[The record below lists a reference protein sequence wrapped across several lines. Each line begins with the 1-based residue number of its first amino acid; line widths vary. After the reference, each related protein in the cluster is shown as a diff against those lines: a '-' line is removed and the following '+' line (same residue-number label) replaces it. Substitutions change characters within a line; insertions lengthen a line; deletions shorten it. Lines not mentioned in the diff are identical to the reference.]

1 MCVCVRASAHGFL
14 VQASG
19 LRGNIARS
27 GERKARGKHWAVAM
41 AAAVESGAGVGAG
54 VGDAAE
60 VEASPANPTDALLFR
75 ALATTSLYEPV
86 GGDASDRRVATL
98 GAANPEYAVYPS
110 DAVATRTNDDAN
122 GAPEIVVQVRKR
134 GGKVQLLIDG
144 FVSEG
149 VKKENV
155 KNTWTHNLTWHRG
168 LHEDVETGTRVFSPI
183 AVVAAVED
191 GQHAFQNVTVA
202 VVHQF
207 EHYGAAILD
216 PVTLSESELVGHGV
230 ADARCSVVRVP
241 YPLACPNPPTVT
253 ILDDLK
259 NARRTRLITLK
270 TGATVLADLASKIWE
285 IYNKTP
291 LTGSISLI
299 QLTGALQNAAAA
311 GVTWSIGWTAW
322 ALFFAS
328 QIRLVGAADTQP
340 QDIKTAYYNKTDSLG
355 KVIGSV
361 VTSAGSALSKAMNAP
376 VNPGMRK
383 TRFTLGELASVLES
397 IATLRDAMDDD
408 DLIKKIATGEDA
420 TTERYQKELL
430 VWNWLLEDAATGS
443 DLDTSKF
450 AIFEAHASRLHIR
463 ISVDDALGC
472 EAKPEYHEIHCKRKD
487 VHLLAA
493 AAAGT
498 LNDLQRLYD
507 AISKLESALDEAIG
521 TPVEQTI
528 LNQFFDGIWTAK
540 AYMASWLA
548 ELANSPE
555 NLTKTLDTFELLGSR
570 RAAVQAMR
578 AKWAAG
584 SDPLKETRKSILKLA
599 KERLHTKLMK
609 VLYLPT
615 SPGTS
620 LKTNIERALYQK
632 NLLVPPS
639 QSWKRKLPQRASG
652 TSRLLFSSSANVGTD
667 HTDVEA
673 GGVFVA
679 AYSEYHRAREW
690 LSESMR
696 HGGVALRR
704 FVREWEASSAT
715 RVRLECVC
723 AAFRGAT
730 PQPLVLPVAHGTL
743 VLTTPPDI
751 QFYGAIAVPTEH
763 AQRRIRLVVQ
773 RAQRE
778 PKTKSVLEALG
789 LPHSSASLLA
799 CQVFGELWVEELVAL
814 WRLGEDAAHEHG
826 SKQVEMLERA
836 SFRAATRLE
845 SVGTLLLELVVTK
858 NPSVATGNVGD
869 VPSTGEDVAFQATQA
884 GRDAGLLMDRL
895 LFGQDYLAVRTA
907 MTPLIREAARVAI
920 RAAQVFARTA
930 PLALPHEPTA
940 SLFGHH
946 LDGVAAFVRSR
957 LVANGDVSV
966 VEAAAAAYPSV
977 RLLQQGEDEQ
987 TAYIAEA
994 ERRPKPQPP
1003 NPEHAMTPSDL
1014 VRTMRFRVAS
1024 LRMDPMAAMDE
1035 AVDPATSVDAL
1046 AKRLAVA
1053 QLNDPRVA
1061 SFYVPF
1067 GFGDAR
1073 PPPTLPPCAAPMFGS
1088 VPVFGDALTT
1098 AFDSIRRRPRDDAN
1112 VPEADASTRTS
1123 RVLRVKLMPIFGCLA
1138 PPPNTPDSDEGE
1150 SVHPNVVQVSV
1161 RATGMP
1167 IEVGYSA
1174 SSVSE
1179 RVAAEEEYSSTQS
1192 TSSSDTQEV
1201 PELTDSEDEGPPP
1214 LELIPGPEEGAIDA
1228 TTNATAA
1235 ANAHVRSQDATRRAA
1250 DVSSVAWNAE
1260 RVVQAVVAALASAD
1274 ATADYDVVEL
1284 SLELPPDGRGG
1295 SPWYTKPH
1303 NPMALAQKKR
1313 KRQRWVDTNKHWMD
1327 HLMTHHKTM
1336 CETLLTDLVKN
1347 DVDGYFKNDEAVK
1360 ANRGALERALDS
1372 AQGTTPWSQVVASR
1386 QRAIDALLDLN
1397 GPATGGLATSATSL
1411 AERLIETMAFREE
1424 QQAQKDA
1431 MDENPPPRSNDAE
1444 TLRERIAEARKGLA
1458 NALADIESTKQWLVE
1473 QLGSPDARDEAFDD
1487 LKRLLGMNVPPR
1499 APSVATANARQYRA
1513 LVGALGVGMGMLAP
1527 LVGGAVSLRCGSVT
1541 VARNAAI
1548 VGDWDVDPSL
1558 VEAFAQCAALR
1569 FSEACLVVASRV

>member
-1 MCVCVRASAHGFL
+1 MAD
-14 VQASG
+14 
-19 LRGNIARS
+19 
-27 GERKARGKHWAVAM
+27 AVGSVAD
-41 AAAVESGAGVGAG
+41 
-54 VGDAAE
+54 GDAEAE
-60 VEASPANPTDALLFR
+60 ANPTDALLFR

-98 GAANPEYAVYPS
+98 SAANPEYAVYP
-110 DAVATRTNDDAN
+110 AGAGATTDDDAG

-149 VKKENV
+149 VKDPNV
-155 KNTWTHNLTWHRG
+155 KNTRTHNLMWHRG

-207 EHYGAAILD
+207 EHYGDAILD
-216 PVTLSESELVGHGV
+216 PVTLSDSELVGHGV

-253 ILDDLK
+253 ILDNLE
-259 NARRTRLITLK
+259 NARRTKLISLK
-270 TGATVLADLASKIWE
+270 TGATGLGGLASKIWS
-285 IYNKTP
+285 IYQKTS

-299 QLTGALQNAAAA
+299 QLQGALQNAAVA
-311 GVTWSIGWTAW
+311 GVTWWMGWTTW

-328 QIRLVGAADTQP
+328 QISLVGAADTQP
-340 QDIKTAYYNKTDSLG
+340 QDLQTAYYSKTDSLE

-408 DLIKKIATGEDA
+408 DLIKKIATGEDES
-420 TTERYQKELL
+420 TERYQKELL

-450 AIFEAHASRLHIR
+450 AISDAHASRLHIR
-463 ISVDDALGC
+463 IAVDDALGC
-472 EAKPEYHEIHCKRKD
+472 EAEPEYHEIFCRRSD
-487 VHLLAA
+487 VRLLAA

-498 LNDLQRLYD
+498 LDDLQRLYD
-507 AISKLESALDEAIG
+507 AISKLESTLDAAIDA
-521 TPVEQTI
+521 PVEQTI
-528 LNQFFDGIWTAK
+528 LNTFFDWIWTAK
-540 AYMASWLA
+540 AYTASALTEFA
-548 ELANSPE
+548 KTPG
-555 NLTKTLDTFELLGSR
+555 NLRSSLKEFELLGYK
-570 RAAVQAMR
+570 RATMAEFR
-578 AKWAAG
+578 DKWAAE
-584 SDPLKETRKSILKLA
+584 SNPLHEVRQGVLRLA

-609 VLYLPT
+609 VLYMPT

-620 LKTNIERALYQK
+620 LKTNIELALVQRR
-632 NLLVPPS
+632 LLVPPS

-652 TSRLLFSSSANVGTD
+652 TARLLFSSSANVGTD

-696 HGGVALRR
+696 HGAIALRR

-723 AAFRGAT
+723 AAFLGAT
-730 PQPLVLPVAHGTL
+730 PQPLVSPVAHGTL

-773 RAQRE
+773 RAQRA

-826 SKQVEMLERA
+826 SKQAEMLERA
-836 SFRAATRLE
+836 SFRAATRLG
-845 SVGTLLLELVVTK
+845 SAGTLLLELVVTK
-858 NPSVATGNVGD
+858 NPSVATGDAGD
-869 VPSTGEDVAFQATQA
+869 VPTTGEDVSFQATQA

-895 LFGQDYLAVRTA
+895 LFDQNYLAIRAA
-907 MTPLIREAARVAI
+907 MTPLIREAARAAT

-940 SLFGHH
+940 SLFGNR

-977 RLLQQGEDEQ
+977 RLLQRGDDEQ
-987 TAYIAEA
+987 AAYVAEA
-994 ERRPKPQPP
+994 ERRPKPRPP
-1003 NPEHAMTPSDL
+1003 KPEHVVTPSDL
-1014 VRTMRFRVAS
+1014 VRTMRFRMAS
-1024 LRMDPMAAMDE
+1024 LRMDPMVAMDE

-1088 VPVFGDALTT
+1088 VPVFGDALTA

-1112 VPEADASTRTS
+1112 VPEATRAS
-1123 RVLRVKLMPIFGCLA
+1123 RVLRVKLVPIFGCLA
-1138 PPPNTPDSDEGE
+1138 PPPNTPDSGEGE

-1161 RATGMP
+1161 GATGMP
-1167 IEVGYSA
+1167 IEVRYSA
-1174 SSVSE
+1174 SRVSE
-1179 RVAAEEEYSSTQS
+1179 RVAAEEEYASTQS
-1192 TSSSDTQEV
+1192 ASSSDTQEM

-1214 LELIPGPEEGAIDA
+1214 LESIPGPEEDAIDA
-1228 TTNATAA
+1228 TANATAA
-1235 ANAHVRSQDATRRAA
+1235 ANAHVRSKDATRRAA

-1260 RVVQAVVAALASAD
+1260 RVAQAVVAALASAD

-1295 SPWYTKPH
+1295 SLWYAKPH

-1313 KRQRWVDTNKHWMD
+1313 KHKRRVDTYKHWMD
-1327 HLMTHHKTM
+1327 HLVTHHKTV

-1360 ANRGALERALDS
+1360 ANRGALERALG
-1372 AQGTTPWSQVVASR
+1372 AVQGTTSWSQVAASR

-1397 GPATGGLATSATSL
+1397 VPAPTGLATRL
-1411 AERLIETMAFREE
+1411 VERLAFLVE
-1424 QQAQKDA
+1424 QKVQRDA
-1431 MDENPPPRSNDAE
+1431 TEENPLSRASDDAE
-1444 TLRERIAEARKGLA
+1444 KLRERIAEAREGLA
-1458 NALADIESTKQWLVE
+1458 QALADIESTERWLVE
-1473 QLGSPDARDEAFDD
+1473 QLKSSYARDEAFDA

-1499 APSVATANARQYRA
+1499 ASSVATANARQYRA

-1527 LVGGAVSLRCGSVT
+1527 LVSGAVSLRCGSVT